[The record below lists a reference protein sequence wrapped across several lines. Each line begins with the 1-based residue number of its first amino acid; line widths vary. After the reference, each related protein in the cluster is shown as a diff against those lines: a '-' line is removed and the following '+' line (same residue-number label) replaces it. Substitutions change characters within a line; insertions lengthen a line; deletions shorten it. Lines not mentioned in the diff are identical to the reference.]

1 MKVKRGKNLTEEY
14 KLLREILWKEK
25 YLESGENIMVHDTAF
40 IYEPTRKKRRLEQ
53 FDEFGYLLED
63 WPEDD
68 YIDTEV

>member
-25 YLESGENIMVHDTAF
+25 YVESGENIMVHDNAF
-40 IYEPTRKKRRLEQ
+40 IYEYTRKKRRLEQ
-53 FDEFGYLLED
+53 IDEFGYLLED